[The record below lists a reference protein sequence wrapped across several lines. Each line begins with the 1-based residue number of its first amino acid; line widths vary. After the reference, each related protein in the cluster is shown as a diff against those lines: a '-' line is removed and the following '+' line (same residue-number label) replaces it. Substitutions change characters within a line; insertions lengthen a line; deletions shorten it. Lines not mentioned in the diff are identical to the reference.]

1 MKKVL
6 SSMLALCLLFVG
18 VLSGCSSTNNSQ
30 NSTNSNTNTPNNAQG
45 NVQEKPQDSNEVIT
59 LNFWGGVPEE
69 SGPGQVVENWNKSNP
84 NIQVKYYRFVNDEA
98 GNTKL
103 ETALLANGEVDL
115 FINYRMDKVAKRV
128 ESGMAEPLDSYIQ
141 KDNFDLEDNFG
152 SSSIV
157 KLQDKTFYIPA
168 IILNDFVTINKSYL
182 DEAKLPIPKEWTWE
196 EYKQYAQKMSKG
208 NGPNQVWGTVVGNV
222 PKVYEWMDKAV
233 KVSLGSDAIYK
244 EDGSS
249 NFDNPAF
256 KQYLDDQI
264 DLQNKLKAQPNYAE
278 AKATKLDGN
287 QAFLSGKTA
296 MFWQGTAVIRNIKN
310 LKDYPH
316 DFVTAFAP
324 VPKMSKDD
332 KYDTAGT
339 GYLDFMSINARSKYK
354 DAAWEFMQWYVTEGN
369 EPMIPFGRVPSW
381 KKADPDKVVSL
392 VLGENPEKLFDVESF
407 KSILFLDKE
416 FIVDTKFDKMPEI
429 QKVVEEEG
437 ERAYIGE
444 QTSEEAVAN
453 MKKRADELLKK

>member
-1 MKKVL
+1 
-6 SSMLALCLLFVG
+6 MLAVCLLFVS
-18 VLSGCSSTNNSQ
+18 VLSGCSSNNNTQ
-30 NSTNSNTNTPNNAQG
+30 NANSKSNTPNPAPS
-45 NVQEKPQDSNEVIT
+45 NVQEKPKNNKEVIT

-69 SGPGQVVENWNKSNP
+69 SGPGQVVENWNKANP

-103 ETALLANGEVDL
+103 ETALLASGEVDL
-115 FINYRMDKVAKRV
+115 FMNYRMDKVAKRV
-128 ESGMAEPLDSYIQ
+128 EAGMAEPLDSYIQ
-141 KDNFDLEDNFG
+141 NDNFDIEDNFG

-168 IILNDFVTINKSYL
+168 IILNDFVTINKTYL
-182 DEAKLPIPKEWTWE
+182 DEAQLPIPKQWTWD
-196 EYKQYAQKMSKG
+196 EYKQYAEKMTKG
-208 NGPNQVWGTVVGNV
+208 NGPDKVWGTVVGSV

-233 KVSLGSDAIYK
+233 KVALGSNAIYK
-244 EDGSS
+244 EDGTS
-249 NFDNPAF
+249 NFDNPVF
-256 KQYLDDQI
+256 KQYLDDQME
-264 DLQNKLKAQPNYAE
+264 LQIELKAQPNYAE
-278 AKATKLDGN
+278 AKATKLDGHHT
-287 QAFLSGKTA
+287 FLSSKAA
-296 MFWQGTAVIRNIKN
+296 MFWVGTASIRNIKN

-324 VPKMSKDD
+324 VPKMSKED
-332 KYDTAGT
+332 KFETAGT

-354 DAAWEFMQWYVTEGN
+354 DAAWQFLQWYVTEGN
-369 EPMIPFGRVPSW
+369 EPMIPFGRVPAW
-381 KKADPDKVVSL
+381 KKADPDKVVSM

-416 FIVDTKFDKMPEI
+416 FIVDTKFNKIPEI

-453 MKKRADELLKK
+453 MKKRADELLKQ